1 MFVLKKKMGW
11 DQPSP
16 SPSEAF
22 VFLTCTTHI
31 LKFYYWN
38 ATYRFNIN
46 LLVKIQTGRLYFNY
60 VIQEESFLI
69 HHFIIFM
76 MNNQQLYPCQVD
88 IQAGNGWWKLKAK
101 STAGLI
107 FGLQNHFFNH
117 SLWFKCIMFSF
128 VDGFKPNISPFI

>member
-1 MFVLKKKMGW
+1 MGPASPPPFRRFFIFNLCNMLHIFKKN
-11 DQPSP
+11 
-16 SPSEAF
+16 
-22 VFLTCTTHI
+22 
-31 LKFYYWN
+31 YYWN

-46 LLVKIQTGRLYFNY
+46 LSVRIQTGTCTLSFNY

-69 HHFIIFM
+69 HHSIIFM

>member
-1 MFVLKKKMGW
+1 MLHIFKKN
-11 DQPSP
+11 
-16 SPSEAF
+16 
-22 VFLTCTTHI
+22 
-31 LKFYYWN
+31 YYWN

-46 LLVKIQTGRLYFNY
+46 LSVRIQTGTCTLSFNY

-69 HHFIIFM
+69 HHSIIFM

-128 VDGFKPNISPFI
+128 VDGFNPNISPFI

>member
-1 MFVLKKKMGW
+1 MLHIFKKN
-11 DQPSP
+11 
-16 SPSEAF
+16 
-22 VFLTCTTHI
+22 
-31 LKFYYWN
+31 YYWN

-46 LLVKIQTGRLYFNY
+46 LSVRIQTGTCTLSFNY

-69 HHFIIFM
+69 HHSIIFM

-107 FGLQNHFFNH
+107 FGLQNHFLITRFDLNV
-117 SLWFKCIMFSF
+117 LC
-128 VDGFKPNISPFI
+128 SPL